1 LGFIDTFHAIRHNA
15 AVFVPAAFFEEF
27 IMQRFN
33 NKVALIT
40 GAASGIGR
48 ATAER
53 LVQEGAA
60 VFCVDVQEAALKE
73 TVAELEKAGGK
84 AEAFICDIGDE
95 GQVKA
100 CVKRCIDSFG
110 QLDVL
115 VNMAG
120 ILRFAHTHE
129 CSLDTFMLITR
140 INLVGTFLLCR
151 EALPELV
158 KTKGNIVNAAST
170 AALQGLPWG
179 AAYGASKA
187 GIHAMTNSIAIDYA
201 AQGVRANCVAPG
213 DIVTPIASGLE
224 FPKDANFE
232 LLRRCQSL
240 TGGKGPEVVAGV
252 IAMLASEDGTHITG
266 ECIRVDGGMLS

>member
-1 LGFIDTFHAIRHNA
+1 MRRFSSRRL
-15 AVFVPAAFFEEF
+15 FEES

-53 LVQEGAA
+53 LAQEGAA
-60 VFCVDVQEAALKE
+60 VFCVDLQEAALQA
-73 TVAELEKAGGK
+73 TVAELQQAGGK
-84 AEAFICDIGDE
+84 AEAFVCDISDE
-95 GQVKA
+95 AQVKA

-129 CSLDTFMLITR
+129 CSLDTFNLIMR
-140 INLVGTFLLCR
+140 VNLNGTFLLCR
-151 EALPELV
+151 EALPELL

-187 GIHAMTNSIAIDYA
+187 AILAMTNSMAVDYSQ
-201 AQGVRANCVAPG
+201 QGVRANCVAPG

-224 FPKDANFE
+224 FPKDANFD

-252 IAMLASEDGTHITG
+252 IAMLASEDGAHITG
-266 ECIRVDGGMLS
+266 ECIKVDGGMLA

>member
-1 LGFIDTFHAIRHNA
+1 
-15 AVFVPAAFFEEF
+15 
-27 IMQRFN
+27 MQRFN

-53 LVQEGAA
+53 LAQEGAS
-60 VFCVDVQEAALKE
+60 VFCVDVQAAALKE
-73 TVAELEKAGGK
+73 TVDQLQHAGGK
-84 AEAFICDIGDE
+84 AEAFVCDIGDE
-95 GQVKA
+95 SQVKA

-110 QLDVL
+110 QLDVV

-120 ILRFAHTHE
+120 ILRFFHTHE
-129 CSLDTFMLITR
+129 CPLDTFNLIMR
-140 INLVGTFLLCR
+140 INLTGTFLMCR
-151 EALPELV
+151 EALPELI

-187 GIHAMTNSIAIDYA
+187 AILAMTNSMAVDYA

-213 DIVTPIASGLE
+213 DILTPIASGLE

-232 LLRRCQSL
+232 LLRRCTSL
-240 TGGKGPEVVAGV
+240 TGSKGPETVAGV
-252 IAMLASEDGTHITG
+252 IAMLASEDGVHITG
-266 ECIRVDGGMLS
+266 ECIRVDGGMLA